1 MSTANLPP
9 PASGLPPPCQFA
21 RLQVMPGCWVVRA
34 EDPITYALGTTYRS
48 FRVCLDR
55 AHAPVFVAAKARE
68 IQQGLARLFPT
79 SELEPATFEEWIE
92 QQSN

>member
-1 MSTANLPP
+1 MTT
-9 PASGLPPPCQFA
+9 PAHPNTGAGAKVDFA

-68 IQQGLARLFPT
+68 IQQGLARLFPA